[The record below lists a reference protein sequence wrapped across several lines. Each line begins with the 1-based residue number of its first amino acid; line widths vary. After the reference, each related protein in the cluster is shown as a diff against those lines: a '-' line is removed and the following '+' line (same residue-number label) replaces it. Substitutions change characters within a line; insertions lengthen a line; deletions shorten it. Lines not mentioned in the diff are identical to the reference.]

1 VRHGRKGQL
10 PSLPGRHD
18 PADHPTEPD
27 GSPSAGGQAATA
39 GALTEPGTRSPVVTL
54 ARSGLLDLEYY
65 AAAAGEVFPDR
76 RSAARHCV
84 GTGMPAGLSPN
95 PFLAIGS
102 LPRKIQQAWGR
113 GHVLKVLDH
122 LVDESGWSA
131 PFGPLFHPGLY
142 VERVGR
148 SEELVTVGPLAH
160 FLTHA
165 EPGTMMPVV
174 PRAGSAVPTYG
185 AARDALLAHA
195 RLVAAQHDDL
205 PGREISFHEPGL
217 APWRRGRL
225 PLPMQ
230 GSGGP
235 LVTVVARLGASPAAA
250 SAAVLILQGQTLH
263 RWELIFVG
271 DPDLGDPSGLPDLH
285 DGRARIVPLPPD
297 DGTGAADW
305 RNVGIAEA
313 SGRYVA
319 FLLPGRHWRPD
330 FLQAAVQRLHE
341 SGQEAGHA
349 AVSLHDPTGRA
360 AVMVGYGDLP
370 TLRAGGW
377 IDVGALVCLT
387 ASARAAGGFDPAL
400 GSGAEPE
407 FAIQLATSEPL
418 DSFPFVASD
427 RMVATLPRQQ
437 TSAAGADGD
446 WLAVIGKAWVSWP
459 EVRAGVERR
468 VPGRVSVVI
477 PTYNDAAMT
486 TEAVASLLAT
496 TSLPD
501 VEITVVDN
509 GSSMALGQEMTAR
522 FVGEDRVHYR
532 RLPVN
537 LNFAIACNVGFAEST
552 GEVVV
557 FLNNDTRS
565 DTDWLPEVVDHLA
578 DPTVTGSQPVLLY
591 PDGTIQTAGTV
602 FPATNGL
609 ACHFL
614 TGRPYL
620 DALPAGEMSFH
631 AATAAAM
638 VMRAADLA
646 ELECFDPHYVNGM
659 EDVDLC
665 LRALALRPGGFRVE
679 PRSFV
684 THLEGKTPG
693 RGRRIPEN
701 RRFFMAR
708 WSGRL
713 PGPELDKFER
723 AGFDVVRVE
732 DDGLEIPSPRPV
744 IAERAPTVGRGARS
758 TGDGPHDP
766 RTQDTPPGLEAR
778 P

>member
-1 VRHGRKGQL
+1 MRA
-10 PSLPGRHD
+10 D
-18 PADHPTEPD
+18 PVARPPEALG
-27 GSPSAGGQAATA
+27 GSAPAGGTDLPA
-39 GALTEPGTRSPVVTL
+39 GTQVEPGARSPVVTL

-84 GTGMPAGLSPN
+84 STGMPAGLSPN
-95 PFLAIGS
+95 PFLSIGS

-122 LVDESGWSA
+122 LVDERSWSG
-131 PFGPLFHPGLY
+131 PFGPLFDPGLY

-148 SEELVTVGPLAH
+148 TEELLEVGPLAH
-160 FLTHA
+160 FVTHA
-165 EPGTMMPVV
+165 QPDTEMPVV
-174 PRAGSAVPTYG
+174 PRAGSAAPTYG
-185 AARDALLAHA
+185 AARAALLAHA

-205 PGREISFHEPGL
+205 PGRELSFHEPGL

-235 LVTVVARLGASPAAA
+235 LVTVVTRLGASPAAA

-271 DPDLGDPSGLPDLH
+271 DPDHQPHLAGPPDLH
-285 DGRARIVPLPPD
+285 DGRARVVPLSPD
-297 DGTGAADW
+297 AGSAAADW
-305 RNVGIAEA
+305 RNVGLAEA
-313 SGRYVA
+313 QGHYVA

-341 SGQEAGHA
+341 TGHHAGHA

-387 ASARAAGGFDPAL
+387 EAARAAGGFDPDL

-407 FAIQLATSEPL
+407 FAIQLATREPL

-427 RMVATLPRQQ
+427 RMVSMLPRQQ

-459 EVRAGVERR
+459 EVRAGVSGR

-486 TEAVASLLAT
+486 TEAVASLLGT
-496 TSLPD
+496 TSLTD
-501 VEITVVDN
+501 LEIVVVDN

-565 DTDWLPEVVDHLA
+565 VTDWLPEVVDHLA
-578 DPTVTGSQPVLLY
+578 DPTVAGSQPVLLY
-591 PDGTIQTAGTV
+591 PDGTIQSAGTV

-620 DALPAGEMSFH
+620 DALPAAEMRFH

-638 VMRAADLA
+638 VMRADDLA
-646 ELECFDPHYVNGM
+646 VLEGFDAHYVNGM

-665 LRALALRPGGFRVE
+665 LRAMELRPGGFRVE

-744 IAERAPTVGRGARS
+744 ITER
-758 TGDGPHDP
+758 
-766 RTQDTPPGLEAR
+766 TPDAG
-778 P
+778 

>member
-1 VRHGRKGQL
+1 M
-10 PSLPGRHD
+10 
-18 PADHPTEPD
+18 PAVT
-27 GSPSAGGQAATA
+27 GSPPPPVHAGSAR
-39 GALTEPGTRSPVVTL
+39 PGDRSPVVTL
-54 ARSGLLDLEYY
+54 ARSGILDLDYY
-65 AAAAGEVFPDR
+65 GAASGEVFPDR

-84 GTGMPAGLSPN
+84 TTGMPAGLSPN
-95 PFLAIGS
+95 PFLSLGA
-102 LPRKIQQAWGR
+102 LPRKVQQAWGR

-122 LVDESGWSA
+122 LLDQKSWSW

-148 SEELVTVGPLAH
+148 SDELASVGPLAH
-160 FLTHA
+160 FLSAARADTL
-165 EPGTMMPVV
+165 MPVTRG
-174 PRAGSAVPTYG
+174 PGGTPPAYA

-195 RLVAAQHDDL
+195 RLVAAQHHDL
-205 PGREISFHEPGL
+205 PGRELSFHEPGL

-230 GSGGP
+230 GPGGP
-235 LVTVVARLGASPAAA
+235 LVTVIARLGASPAAA

-271 DPDLGDPSGLPDLH
+271 DPDQDDLPDLH
-285 DGRARIVPLPPD
+285 DGRARIVPLPSGDETP
-297 DGTGAADW
+297 ASDW
-305 RNVGIAEA
+305 RNVGLGQAQGQYA
-313 SGRYVA
+313 A

-341 SGQEAGHA
+341 SGHECGHA

-360 AVMVGYGDLP
+360 AVMVGYGDLA

-377 IDVGALVCLT
+377 IDVGALVCQT
-387 ASARAAGGFDPAL
+387 DAARAAGFDPSL

-407 FAIQLATSEPL
+407 FAIQLATRAPL

-427 RMVATLPRQQ
+427 RMVTTLPRQQ
-437 TSAAGADGD
+437 TSAAGVDGD
-446 WLAVIGKAWVSWP
+446 WLAVIGKAWVNWP
-459 EVRAGVERR
+459 EVREGVVGR
-468 VPGRVSVVI
+468 VAGRVSVVI

-486 TEAVASLLAT
+486 TEAVGSLLAN
-496 TSLPD
+496 TSVQDL
-501 VEITVVDN
+501 EIIVVDN
-509 GSSMALGQEMTAR
+509 GSPMALGQEMTAR
-522 FVGEDRVHYR
+522 FVGEARVHYR

-537 LNFAIACNVGFAEST
+537 LNFAIACNVGFSEST
-552 GEVVV
+552 GDVVV

-565 DTDWLPEVVDHLA
+565 DTDWLPEVTDHLA
-578 DPTVTGSQPVLLY
+578 DPSVAGAQPVLLY

-602 FPATNGL
+602 FPSANGL

-614 TGRPYL
+614 TGRPFL
-620 DALPAGEMSFH
+620 DARPTAQMWFH
-631 AATAAAM
+631 AATAAALA
-638 VMRAADLA
+638 MRAIDLA
-646 ELECFDPHYVNGM
+646 ELKGFDPHYVNGM

-665 LRALALRPGGFRVE
+665 LRALELRPGGFRVE

-713 PGPELDKFER
+713 PGPEADKFER
-723 AGFDVVRVE
+723 AGFELSSVE

-744 IAERAPTVGRGARS
+744 IAKR
-758 TGDGPHDP
+758 
-766 RTQDTPPGLEAR
+766 
-778 P
+778 

>member
-1 VRHGRKGQL
+1 MRDV
-10 PSLPGRHD
+10 PGPQAPEAAGDRPGAQPGT
-18 PADHPTEPD
+18 PAE
-27 GSPSAGGQAATA
+27 A
-39 GALTEPGTRSPVVTL
+39 GARSPAVTL

-84 GTGMPAGLSPN
+84 STGMPAGLSPN
-95 PFLAIGS
+95 PFLSIGS

-122 LVDESGWSA
+122 LVDERSWSG
-131 PFGPLFHPGLY
+131 PFGPLFHPGRY
-142 VERVGR
+142 AERVGR
-148 SEELVTVGPLAH
+148 SEELLEVGPLAH

-165 EPGTMMPVV
+165 ERATPMPVE
-174 PRAGSAVPTYG
+174 PRADGSVPSYG

-195 RLVAAQHDDL
+195 RLVAAQHDNL
-205 PGREISFHEPGL
+205 PGRELSFHEPGL
-217 APWRRGRL
+217 APWRRGRP

-230 GSGGP
+230 GPGGP
-235 LVTVVARLGASPAAA
+235 LVTVVTRLGGSPAAA

-271 DPDLGDPSGLPDLH
+271 DPDDAGVPDLH
-285 DGRARIVPLPPD
+285 DGRARVVPMPAD
-297 DGTGAADW
+297 DESAATDW
-305 RNVGIAEA
+305 RNVGLAA
-313 SGRYVA
+313 AGGHYVA

-341 SGQEAGHA
+341 SGHEAGHA

-370 TLRAGGW
+370 TLRTGGW

-387 ASARAAGGFDPAL
+387 AAAREAGGFDPAL

-407 FAIQLATSEPL
+407 FAIQLATREPL

-446 WLAVIGKAWVSWP
+446 WLAVIGRAWVGWP
-459 EVRAGVERR
+459 DVRAGVAGRE
-468 VPGRVSVVI
+468 PGRVSVVI

-486 TEAVASLLAT
+486 TEAVTTLLRT
-496 TSLPD
+496 TSVAD
-501 VEITVVDN
+501 VEIIVVDN

-565 DTDWLPEVVDHLA
+565 DTDWLPEVVGHLT
-578 DPTVTGSQPVLLY
+578 DPAVAGSQPVLLY

-620 DALPAGEMSFH
+620 DALSAGGMRFH

-646 ELECFDPHYVNGM
+646 ELEGFDPHYVNGM

-665 LRALALRPGGFRVE
+665 LRAMELRPGGFRVE

-708 WSGRL
+708 WSGKL
-713 PGPELDKFER
+713 PGPETDKFEL

-744 IAERAPTVGRGARS
+744 IAERV
-758 TGDGPHDP
+758 P
-766 RTQDTPPGLEAR
+766 RR
-778 P
+778 R